1 MTKATLLLTAAI
13 LSLAAC
19 GTSDGIKAKGAGDST
34 VEAPADISPVDK
46 QPFTVT
52 EIATFNKPWAMVFLP
67 NSPFALIT
75 EKGGRLMLWESEG
88 AVVEV
93 TGVPK
98 VAEGGQGGFG
108 DVILSP
114 DFAETGMIYLSWV
127 EEGADGTFGAVVGRA
142 KFSQDGGPRLTG
154 LTKIWEQTP
163 KVTGRGHFSHRLAF
177 SPDGKY
183 LFITSGDRQKM
194 EPAQAMDGQLGK
206 VLRLYPD
213 GSIPEENP
221 YVDQEGPIRA
231 VWSLGHRNLLGLA
244 FDGNGNLWNS
254 EMGPAG
260 GDELNL
266 VKRGAN
272 YGWPLLSN
280 GSHYDGRE
288 IPDHP
293 ATGEE
298 DENESVAGGAA
309 GYTSPKLFWE
319 PAISPGSLMYYSGE
333 LFPEWNGSLFI
344 GGLGGEVLIRVK
356 LDDEKATIA
365 NQWPMD
371 ARIREVE
378 QGPDGA
384 IYVLTDGGDGKLL
397 RLTPTQE

>member
-1 MTKATLLLTAAI
+1 MTKATLLISATF

-19 GTSDGIKAKGAGDST
+19 GAGDRVKAKGQGDSAET
-34 VEAPADISPVDK
+34 PASISPVDQK
-46 QPFTVT
+46 PFAVT
-52 EIATFNKPWAMVFLP
+52 ELATFNRPWAMVFLP
-67 NSPFALIT
+67 NSPYALIT
-75 EKGGRLMLWESEG
+75 EKGGRLMLWENEG
-88 AVVEV
+88 EVVEV
-93 TGVPK
+93 QGAPK

-114 DFAETGMIYLSWV
+114 DFETSSMIYLSWV
-127 EEGADGTFGAVVGRA
+127 EEGADGTYGAVVGRA
-142 KFSQDGGPRLTG
+142 KLVRDGGPSITG

-163 KVTGRGHFSHRLAF
+163 KVSGRGHFSHRMAF

-183 LFITSGDRQKM
+183 LFISSGDRQKM

-221 YVDQEGPIRA
+221 YADQEGPIRA

-244 FDGNGNLWNS
+244 FDGNGNLWNT
-254 EMGPAG
+254 EMGPEG

-272 YGWPLLSN
+272 YGWPVLSN
-280 GSHYDGRE
+280 GSHYGGKD

-293 ATGEE
+293 ALGEE
-298 DENESVAGGAA
+298 DESVTVAGGAA
-309 GYTSPKLFWE
+309 GYSSPKLFWT
-319 PAISPGSLMYYSGE
+319 PSISPANLLYYSGQ
-333 LFPEWNGSLFI
+333 LFPEWTGSLFI
-344 GGLGGEVLIRVK
+344 GGLSGEVLIRVK
-356 LDDEKATIA
+356 LDDQKAEIA
-365 NQWPMD
+365 NTWPMG

-378 QGPDGA
+378 QGADGA
-384 IYVLTDGGDGKLL
+384 IYVLTDGPDGKLL
-397 RLTPTQE
+397 RLTPTQK